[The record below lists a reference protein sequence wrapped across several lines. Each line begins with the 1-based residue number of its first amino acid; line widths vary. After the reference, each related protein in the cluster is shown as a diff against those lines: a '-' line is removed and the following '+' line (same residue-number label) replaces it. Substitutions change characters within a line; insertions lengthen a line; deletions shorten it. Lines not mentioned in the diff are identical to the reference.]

1 MLLARYRQ
9 QPGEKR
15 KRGIDYVD
23 FLETT
28 ETISTVTSECI
39 PAGMTI
45 TTVIDPLGKKFAF
58 WAEGGEDGTTY
69 TIEFTVNTNAN
80 QRREDEVEID
90 VEEYNG

>member
-15 KRGIDYVD
+15 KRGIDYAD

-28 ETISTVTSECI
+28 ETISTVTCAVA
-39 PAGMTI
+39 PTGMTV
-45 TTVIDPLGKKFAF
+45 TTVIDPAGKKFAF

-69 TIEFTVNTNAN
+69 VLTFTVTTNGQ
-80 QRREDEVEID
+80 QRREDEIEIE
-90 VEEYNG
+90 VEEV